1 MFLVNNLFFTM
12 DIRNYWMKENIE
24 ILYLIITNTYP
35 ESLALKGKRTSKNNE
50 MILLSKTDLAQILN
64 CLKLLTVKLS
74 WKLQLAAALLQNL
87 N

>member
-1 MFLVNNLFFTM
+1 MALL
-12 DIRNYWMKENIE
+12 
-24 ILYLIITNTYP
+24 
-35 ESLALKGKRTSKNNE
+35 LAKSKFEEHQELSRFKNNE
-50 MILLSKTDLAQILN
+50 MILISKTDLAQILN

>member
-1 MFLVNNLFFTM
+1 MALLLAKSKFGDQFHNSKIPHHTRHLYDNDFQFM
-12 DIRNYWMKENIE
+12 RNY
-24 ILYLIITNTYP
+24 LGP
-35 ESLALKGKRTSKNNE
+35 ENNE
-50 MILLSKTDLAQILN
+50 MILISKTDLAQILN

>member
-1 MFLVNNLFFTM
+1 MALLLAKSKFGDHFHNSKLPHHTRHLYDNDFQI
-12 DIRNYWMKENIE
+12 IRNLGSE
-24 ILYLIITNTYP
+24 
-35 ESLALKGKRTSKNNE
+35 NNE